1 MQIQTTRFGVVTVD
15 PDHLITFPRGIVG
28 LNDCV
33 RFTLLQWGQEGPYYW
48 LQSTDQPEV
57 AFLVVDPAH
66 FFKDYHVSIREDTQ
80 ADLNLADA
88 KDGQMLVIC
97 NCAGEWLTGNLL
109 GPLVINTK
117 TRVAQ
122 QVVLTDKKWT
132 CRQPLVRLSGAGGET
147 GTSASSAAAP
157 VKALAA
163 RAA

>member
-28 LNDCV
+28 LPDCV
-33 RFTLLQWGQEGPYYW
+33 RFTLLQRGEKGPYYW

-57 AFLVVDPAH
+57 AFLVVDPGE
-66 FFKDYHVSIREDTQ
+66 FFKDYNVSIREDTQ
-80 ADLNLADA
+80 ADLNLTDA

-97 NCAGEWLTGNLL
+97 NRAGEWLTGNLL

-132 CRQPLVRLSGAGGET
+132 CRQPLVRLSGAGQDEG
-147 GTSASSAAAP
+147 SSEKAAATS
-157 VKALAA
+157 VA